1 MNSRERVLTALS
13 HKVPDRVP
21 IDFGSFPGAT
31 SMNVWAYK
39 NLLEYL
45 GIKRDVRIGA
55 LIMFTAEIDEDILD
69 RFHVD
74 TKTITPSISLS
85 DFGIPEEFV
94 DQPWGVR
101 WQRSTD
107 YTYAPVEGPFQRIS
121 DPTLEDLKRYPWP
134 KASAIENFNNWRE
147 KARRLRQESDKALVA
162 RVMPGIVTYAQFLR
176 GFENWAVDLVLNPE
190 FSKGLHEKLAE
201 TWIEA
206 VSLVVEAVEDNVDVI
221 MFGEDLGI
229 QNQTMLSPAMFRERI
244 KPLLTK
250 MVRAIKSRTKAKIAM
265 HTCGSVYALI
275 EDFIDIGIEV
285 LNPMQSNAKDM
296 EAPKVKG
303 IAGNRLALWGGID
316 THQVM
321 PKGTPEEVRQEVKR
335 KIAVYGK
342 GGGYMLSPDHNVL
355 VDVPPKNLM
364 AMFEAAV
371 EYGKY

>member
-13 HKVPDRVP
+13 HRIPDRIP

-55 LIMFTAEIDEDILD
+55 LIMFTAEIDEDILE

-85 DFGIPEEFV
+85 DFGIPEQFV

-107 YTYAPVEGPFQRIS
+107 YTYAPVEGPFQKIA
-121 DPTLEDLKRYPWP
+121 DPTLEDLKRYKWP
-134 KASAIENFNNWRE
+134 KASEIVNFTNWRE
-147 KARRLRQESDKALVA
+147 KARRLRQDSDKALVA

-190 FSKGLHEKLAE
+190 FSRALHDKLAD
-201 TWIEA
+201 TWIEV
-206 VSLVVEAVEDNVDVI
+206 VSLVAEAVEDNIDIV

-250 MVRAIKSRTKAKIAM
+250 MVRTIKSRTQAKIAM
-265 HTCGSVYALI
+265 HTCGSVYAFI
-275 EDFIDIGIEV
+275 GDFIDIGVDV
-285 LNPMQSNAKDM
+285 LNPMQSNARDM
-296 EAPKVKG
+296 EAPKVKAK
-303 IAGNRLALWGGID
+303 AGNKLALWGGID

-321 PKGTPEEVRQEVKR
+321 PKGTPEDVRQEVKT
-335 KIAVYGK
+335 KISIYGK
-342 GGGYMLSPDHNVL
+342 DGGYMLSPDHNIL
-355 VDVPPKNLM
+355 VDVPPQNLM
-364 AMFEAAV
+364 AMFEAAR

>member
-13 HKVPDRVP
+13 HRIPDRIP

-85 DFGIPEEFV
+85 DFGIPEQFV

-107 YTYAPVEGPFQRIS
+107 YTYAPVEGPFKKIA
-121 DPTLEDLKRYPWP
+121 DPTLEDLKRYKWP
-134 KASAIENFNNWRE
+134 KASEIVNFTNWRE
-147 KARRLRQESDKALVA
+147 KARRLRQDSDKALVA

-190 FSKGLHEKLAE
+190 FSRALHEKLAD
-201 TWIEA
+201 TWIEV
-206 VSLVVEAVEDNVDVI
+206 VSLVAEAVEDNIDIV

-250 MVRAIKSRTKAKIAM
+250 MVRTIKSRTQAKIAM
-265 HTCGSVYALI
+265 HTCGSVYAFI
-275 EDFIDIGIEV
+275 EDFIDIGVDV
-285 LNPMQSNAKDM
+285 LNPMQSNARDM
-296 EAPKVKG
+296 EAPKVKAK
-303 IAGNRLALWGGID
+303 AGSKLALWGGID

-321 PKGTPEEVRQEVKR
+321 PKGTPEDVRQEVKT
-335 KIAVYGK
+335 KISIYGK
-342 GGGYMLSPDHNVL
+342 DGGYMLSPDHNIL
-355 VDVPPKNLM
+355 VDVPPQNLM
-364 AMFEAAV
+364 AMFEAAR